1 VISQLPTAG
10 TTPCLPVMMDSLCS
24 ETGGQIKLPKV
35 ALVMVFYC
43 SHRKANNTL
52 VVGIFFN
59 FPLVV
64 LPRNYDFCPSLLIKA
79 FGFLKYSLLI
89 I

>member
-1 VISQLPTAG
+1 MGIGTEEIILTAIKRI
-10 TTPCLPVMMDSLCS
+10 
-24 ETGGQIKLPKV
+24 QIKLPKV